1 MKLAFFIFNYF
12 PYGGLERNFLRI
24 SDAAL
29 KKGHHVDVYTMS
41 WQGARPQNAIN
52 IHLLPRRGHTN
63 HGQCR
68 SFVTALEARDLTGY
82 DLKVG
87 FNRMPGLD
95 LYYNADVCYVED
107 IRRRRSILS
116 RLTPRYRVLAAFEK
130 AVFGRESSTHIMYL
144 SEQEKKRYI
153 LVYGTPEE
161 RFHALPPGIDRE
173 RIQQAI
179 NPDAGKLLRQKLG
192 LAAQS
197 QILLAIGSD
206 FVRKG
211 VERTIRAFAALPGVE
226 REKTHLLVI
235 GKGRAWPLER
245 LAKKCGLGDQV
256 HFIGGSDQV
265 PLYLAG
271 SDLLVHPAITE
282 NTGNVILEALVAGLP
297 VLATDTCGY
306 ALHVT
311 RADAGRLVPGDPFR
325 QLELDKALL
334 KMVNSGTQDF
344 WRENALRYAGN
355 TDLYSR
361 PRVAVEIM
369 EQLVARQ

>member
-24 SDAAL
+24 ATAAL
-29 KKGHHVDVYTMS
+29 HKGHRVDVYTMS
-41 WQGARPQNAIN
+41 WQGERPQSGIA
-52 IHLLPRRGHTN
+52 IHLLPKRGHTN

-68 SFVTALEARDLTGY
+68 AFVAALKAQDLTGY

-87 FNRMPGLD
+87 FNRMHGLD

-130 AVFGRESSTHIMYL
+130 AVFGKESATHIMYL

-153 LVYGTPEE
+153 MVYGTQEG
-161 RFHALPPGIDRE
+161 RFHALPPGIDYE
-173 RIQQAI
+173 RIRQAL

-192 LAAQS
+192 LPEQS
-197 QILLAIGSD
+197 RILLAIGSD

-211 VERTIRAFAALPGVE
+211 VERTVRALAALPGIE
-226 REKTHLLVI
+226 REKTHLLIV
-235 GKGRAWPLER
+235 GKGKAWPLER
-245 LAKKCGLGDQV
+245 LAKRCGIGNQIHL
-256 HFIGGSDQV
+256 IGGSDQV
-265 PLYLAG
+265 PLFLAG

-306 ALHVT
+306 ALHVAK
-311 RADAGRLVPGDPFR
+311 ADAGRLVPGDPFR
-325 QLELDKALL
+325 QTELDKTLL
-334 KMVNSGTQDF
+334 EMVNSGTQGA
-344 WRENALRYAGN
+344 WRQNALRYADS

-361 PRVAVEIM
+361 PQVAVEIM
-369 EQLVARQ
+369 EQLGGRQ